1 MEKDRRIRK
10 VVFRILMISGFCLLG
25 ISCHYHAM
33 IGKSDLKTISQEC
46 IEESDTEK
54 IIKNGDYFL
63 ILREGDEGFAVFLQN
78 GKEIVGSQE
87 LPAWITVRGSDTL
100 PTGEYIETD
109 YKQPYHQVIR
119 KKYGFCATASV
130 HTEKGS
136 VFIVEDKYTLL
147 KDGVFG
153 IYRDVKVKE
162 AQAEDVGFAS
172 TISFQTGLRSSDN
185 NDFEYFIPSVLYR
198 NTSEVRE
205 DAIAAD
211 LNTDRM
217 YVKETRTGLPLAML
231 REKVTGATLTLMHYN
246 PRIDVGQ
253 NPGGGTFYEVNDAL
267 QYGSIGYSIYP
278 LLSVDF
284 HYPCAEG
291 PRTYEVAGRKRD
303 AKTIWSKRYH
313 SVKEGNI
320 HSYSVALIPD
330 KKDNYNEAMMYAFG
344 MGYKTEEPTIVDM
357 NMDEIYRQNIEL
369 FKAEYRMFG
378 KGNIKAAG
386 LPWSLDLPDGT
397 NTEGIS
403 FQMGFVGQQIAVG
416 YHMYRYGLDHH
427 DSENKR
433 KGKSMVDFWV
443 SDAIMKTYFPTVWW
457 DPADNATAGQR
468 REYPSFLRCF
478 VDGMEGLLDAYR
490 ISVAHNEPQEAWNQA
505 LKRVASNL
513 VKKQNE
519 DGSFYRA
526 YKTNGDVETGGDRNT
541 HGTSK
546 LNTPVAIR
554 FLVKMFEHTGETKYK
569 EAAIKAADFSYN
581 ELYLKLGKYVGGT
594 PDNPNTVDKEAAIF
608 ALYGFNAI
616 HELTGDLKYLKAAEH
631 AANCAMSWTYCYDFA
646 IPNRDAMDT
655 KKNPFV
661 KGGITGFSIIAT
673 GHSGA
678 DNFIAYVFYE
688 MYKLYIKTGNELY
701 LYMAKFLQNNTKLNT
716 DFDGR
721 MNYKYRAFMPEA
733 TNVADLAFRSVS
745 LWLPWASI
753 ANIEPI
759 VNLEEAFGKKD
770 LSQIDMSLPE
780 LRSRLTIYGVGGKP
794 LHR

>member
-1 MEKDRRIRK
+1 M
-10 VVFRILMISGFCLLG
+10 
-25 ISCHYHAM
+25 
-33 IGKSDLKTISQEC
+33 
-46 IEESDTEK
+46 
-54 IIKNGDYFL
+54 
-63 ILREGDEGFAVFLQN
+63 
-78 GKEIVGSQE
+78 
-87 LPAWITVRGSDTL
+87 
-100 PTGEYIETD
+100 
-109 YKQPYHQVIR
+109 
-119 KKYGFCATASV
+119 
-130 HTEKGS
+130 
-136 VFIVEDKYTLL
+136 
-147 KDGVFG
+147 
-153 IYRDVKVKE
+153 
-162 AQAEDVGFAS
+162 
-172 TISFQTGLRSSDN
+172 
-185 NDFEYFIPSVLYR
+185 
-198 NTSEVRE
+198 
-205 DAIAAD
+205 
-211 LNTDRM
+211 
-217 YVKETRTGLPLAML
+217 
-231 REKVTGATLTLMHYN
+231 
-246 PRIDVGQ
+246 
-253 NPGGGTFYEVNDAL
+253 
-267 QYGSIGYSIYP
+267 
-278 LLSVDF
+278 
-284 HYPCAEG
+284 
-291 PRTYEVAGRKRD
+291 
-303 AKTIWSKRYH
+303 
-313 SVKEGNI
+313 KEGNI

-369 FKAEYRMFG
+369 FKAEYRMLG

-427 DSENKR
+427 DSETKG
-433 KGKSMVDFWV
+433 KGKSMVDFWI

-646 IPNRDAMDT
+646 IPNRDAMDA

-678 DNFIAYVFYE
+678 DNFIAYMFYE

-701 LYMAKFLQNNTKLNT
+701 LHMAKLLQNNTKLNT

-770 LSQIDMSLPE
+770 HISD
-780 LRSRLTIYGVGGKP
+780 
-794 LHR
+794 

>member
-1 MEKDRRIRK
+1 MEKDRRII
-10 VVFRILMISGFCLLG
+10 FRMLMISGFCLLG
-25 ISCHYHAM
+25 ISCHYHAI

-54 IIKNGDYFL
+54 IIKNGDYSL

-130 HTEKGS
+130 NTEKGS

-162 AQAEDVGFAS
+162 ARAEDVGFAS

-205 DAIAAD
+205 DAVAAD

-231 REKVTGATLTLMHYN
+231 REKITGTTLTLMHYN

-253 NPGGGTFYEVNDAL
+253 NPGGGTFYEVNDVL

-278 LLSVDF
+278 SLSVDF

-427 DSENKR
+427 DSETR
-433 KGKSMVDFWV
+433 EKGKSMVDFWV

-526 YKTNGDVETGGDRNT
+526 YKTN
-541 HGTSK
+541 
-546 LNTPVAIR
+546 VAIR

-646 IPNRDAMDT
+646 IPNRDAMDA

-678 DNFIAYVFYE
+678 DNFIAYMFYE

-701 LYMAKFLQNNTKLNT
+701 LHMAKLLQNNTKLNT